1 MNEKIINT
9 LIKICEIDED
19 YTMIY
24 TPAHD
29 RISLVYTDDFG
40 NEILNIEKNDN
51 AEYKF
56 ESESD
61 DFTSIDIDFII
72 SSIYNS
78 LLSLQFESFIE
89 DLNIDNI
96 NDFER
101 ISTVVYNMREKYC

>member
-9 LIKICEIDED
+9 LIKICENDED

-24 TPAHD
+24 TPAYD

-61 DFTSIDIDFII
+61 DFIDINIDFII
-72 SSIYNS
+72 SNIYNS
-78 LLSLQFESFIE
+78 LLSLQLESFIG
-89 DLNIDNI
+89 DLDIDNTD
-96 NDFER
+96 DFTK
-101 ISTVVYNMREKYC
+101 ISTVIYNMREKYC